1 MDILGFVIGVL
12 GFIVSAGALFYA
24 WIAARRSDAL
34 LRRLVVYPFREL
46 DIEFAKL
53 TSAERRSLLTIYA
66 GTDGGTRGIDSD
78 LDRTL
83 TSGNKDYGGDMLSF
97 LEAERWLVKSD
108 DGQFRINRDRR
119 PYLTFLDE
127 TEMRGIER

>member
-108 DGQFRINRDRR
+108 DGQFRIDATVDR
-119 PYLTFLDE
+119 
-127 TEMRGIER
+127 I